1 MVQGQYLTKP
11 HSRWSARA
19 LQGNDYKLNLRN
31 AGKRA
36 FGTKAGQRF
45 FLLNSWERGGGRISL
60 KKIPRI
66 IPNQRLIRHLPCLKI
81 KMYSTKLTLYLKS
94 RVVMEPRFGSHDDG
108 LTIYVQRSAPL
119 VDDVILTITS
129 QFDNRLGKTKK
140 DELIYV
146 QNTV

>member
-1 MVQGQYLTKP
+1 M
-11 HSRWSARA
+11 
-19 LQGNDYKLNLRN
+19 RN
-31 AGKRA
+31 AGKWA
-36 FGTKAGQRF
+36 FGTKGGQRF
-45 FLLNSWERGGGRISL
+45 FLLNG
-60 KKIPRI
+60 K
-66 IPNQRLIRHLPCLKI
+66 

-140 DELIYV
+140 ES
-146 QNTV
+146 